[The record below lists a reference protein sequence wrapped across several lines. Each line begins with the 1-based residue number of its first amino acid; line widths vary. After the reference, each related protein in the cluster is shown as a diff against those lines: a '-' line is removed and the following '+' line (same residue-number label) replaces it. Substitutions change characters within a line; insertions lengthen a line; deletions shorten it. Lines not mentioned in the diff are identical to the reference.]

1 MLGFSMIQ
9 LTKEHS
15 DRLDKE
21 LRTRLVHLYKPMR
34 RTPCFL
40 HSSLEKFLVKNK
52 KFPVIIEFKGEEIY
66 SGLNKVESLLDK
78 ERKCKVQHQFPA
90 AGCCSGM
97 LTASGIEKLLTNEC
111 HIRKIYYDREVTA
124 LLDVA
129 SPSVRAR
136 ELNKLGLTGKGVNIA
151 VVDTGLY
158 PHEDFTQPNNRII
171 AFKDVVNDREE
182 PYDDNGHGTHCAG
195 DAAGNGFSSDF
206 QYRGPAPEA
215 GVIGVKVLNKAGSGS
230 ISTIMAGIQWC
241 MDHKEEHH
249 IDVISLS
256 LGGAADESDCND
268 PLVQIVEQAWD
279 SGIFVCVAAGN
290 SGPDER
296 TIATPGISPKVVT
309 VGALDDRD
317 TVDRSDEEIASF
329 SSRGPAC
336 GGVVKPDLVTPGVNV
351 ISLRSPG
358 SFLDKTTKANRV
370 ENNYFSLSGTSM
382 ATPICAG
389 VAALILQAHPEYT
402 PDQVKQKLISGAV
415 DMGLPANIQGAGYLD
430 AEKAVGATKI
440 SKN

>member
-1 MLGFSMIQ
+1 MLGFSIIQ
-9 LTKEHS
+9 LTKDHS

-34 RTPCFL
+34 RIPCFL
-40 HSSLEKFLVKNK
+40 HSLLEKYLVKYK
-52 KFPVIIEFKGEEIY
+52 TFPVIIEFKGDEIY
-66 SGLNKVESLLDK
+66 SGMNKIESLIDK
-78 ERKCKVQHQFPA
+78 ERKCKINQQLPG
-90 AGCCSGM
+90 AGCCSGT

-111 HIRKIYYDREVTA
+111 HIRKIYYDREVRA
-124 LLDVA
+124 LVDVS
-129 SPSVRAR
+129 SPSERSHKLN
-136 ELNKLGLTGKGVNIA
+136 ELDLTGKGVNIA

-158 PHEDFTQPNNRII
+158 PHEDLTQPNNRIV
-171 AFKDVVNDREE
+171 AFKDIVHNRED

-206 QYRGPAPEA
+206 QYRGPASEA
-215 GVIGVKVLNKAGSGS
+215 GVIGVKVLNQAGSGS
-230 ISTIMAGIQWC
+230 LSTVMAGIQWC
-241 MDHKEEHH
+241 IDHKEEHH

-256 LGGAADESDCND
+256 LGAAPDDSDCND
-268 PLVQIVEQAWD
+268 PLVQIVERAWS

-309 VGALDDRD
+309 VGALDDGATAGQGD
-317 TVDRSDEEIASF
+317 KEIASF

-336 GGVVKPDLVTPGVNV
+336 GGVIKPDLVAPGVNV

-358 SFLDKTTKANRV
+358 SFLDKTTKANRI
-370 ENNYFSLSGTSM
+370 ETNYFSLSGTSM
-382 ATPICAG
+382 STPICAG
-389 VAALILQAHPEYT
+389 VAALILHAHPEYT
-402 PDQVKQKLISGAV
+402 PDQVKQKLINGAV

-430 AEKAVGATKI
+430 AEKAVEASI
-440 SKN
+440 IHNN